1 MMIHNLMN
9 TGDKTMF
16 KNVRLTA
23 ITLSLL
29 LGTLALS
36 PVSTAFAKP
45 ALGKAY
51 YAKQGPVGNLHRRS
65 TFVYDGAPYLKGQ
78 FRSTFR
84 VGNRSISRQ

>member
-1 MMIHNLMN
+1 
-9 TGDKTMF
+9 MF
-16 KNVRLTA
+16 KNISATA

-51 YAKQGPVGNLHRRS
+51 YAKEGPVSNRHRRNS
-65 TFVYDGAPYLKGQ
+65 FVYDGAPFVKGE

-84 VGNRSISRQ
+84 VGNRSISHQ